1 MIINLFESSAFMIK
15 IKEKSFSLL
24 SPISYLRLFLM
35 QNFTVFFTQKM
46 AVEVKQNN
54 ICTSPVCMIQIHFQA
69 IHDVGHS
76 KCWRPRDSCSTVDQD

>member
-1 MIINLFESSAFMIK
+1 MKQIILTFITNF
-15 IKEKSFSLL
+15 
-24 SPISYLRLFLM
+24 ISQTFLM
-35 QNFTVFFTQKM
+35 QNVTVFFTQKM

-54 ICTSPVCMIQIHFQA
+54 ICTLPVCMIQIHFQA